1 MIGGESFASRA
12 TETVTSAL
20 VKHIEQVRQLA
31 AFRHATCV
39 LVIESNMVMIADTV
53 RREIERSG
61 LRKICIM
68 AQDPKRQRDG
78 TSVMRT
84 GTRTTRVNKP
94 AMVRALAELMAM
106 RAIRFA
112 APFLSVVDSP
122 VEMAV
127 RQKVTLEIR
136 CFKRVVHP
144 PRPGARQPQWEATYQ
159 GIGSDGAHVSD
170 DFMMAIGFILL
181 NRDIFYTSP
190 SYSAHRV

>member
-1 MIGGESFASRA
+1 
-12 TETVTSAL
+12 VTTAL
-20 VKHIEQVRQLA
+20 VQHIEQLRRQLP
-31 AFRHATCV
+31 FRHATVV

-53 RREIERSG
+53 RREIEQKG

-68 AQDPKRQRDG
+68 AQDPKRQHDG

-84 GTRTTRVNKP
+84 GTRTTRTNKP

-112 APFLSVVDSP
+112 APFVSTFESP

-127 RQKVTLEIR
+127 RQKVTLEMK

-144 PRPGARQPQWEATYQ
+144 PRQGARQPQWEATYQ
-159 GIGSDGAHVSD
+159 GIRADGGPMSD

-181 NRDIFYTSP
+181 NREIFFTSP
-190 SYSAHRV
+190 AYSAYRV